1 MKKTIIVLII
11 YLIIS
16 SSSLF
21 GQITLTSEGMIENNG
36 ITGMWE
42 GVNIQR
48 STQTTFTYRNNSL
61 TSVNNSGYMLQ
72 AGDEGIASTNN
83 KLDGEV
89 ITGNK
94 LIWNGTDLTSIT
106 HGLFTGYNIN
116 VIVKYNYLD
125 KVPMAVIRK
134 SNGMTN
140 TAGGVAYNIIINPNT
155 GIVIK
160 GMSGVNIFNNT
171 LYSDR
176 TTSQTSRPL
185 IDIYAN
191 DSFSPAITSIGTK
204 IKNSIF
210 YTKYQVYNIS
220 IESECATGFESDYNV
235 FYCESGTP
243 MFQYGPIG
251 NKRDLTFAQWQALGY
266 DTHSVIVN
274 PNFNNFIDF
283 VPLARLD
290 YGTNVGTAWQTGL
303 STTASWTLGVSPAT
317 TNQNGTWQVG
327 ARIYDAIATDL
338 VYVNSVVENASPSML
353 EMTYNLSLAKVVPAT
368 SAFNVLVNSV
378 ARTVNTVAISGNKV
392 QLTLASAIKFGD
404 IITVSY
410 TKPASNPL
418 QTATG
423 GQAISISDQ
432 PIINNIINPVEDAA
446 PGAIKMTI
454 SPNHIHQ
461 IINVILQYSSSFSVL
476 DPARS
481 PQIIRIFDISGNL
494 FIEKLVVTGVP
505 NITIPINL
513 RSGIYSVLMF
523 SGGLQMASQK
533 IVVF

>member
-1 MKKTIIVLII
+1 M
-11 YLIIS
+11 YLSIS
-16 SSSLF
+16 SSFLF
-21 GQITLTSEGMIENNG
+21 AQITLTQEGTVVNNSVAG
-36 ITGMWE
+36 IWE

-48 STQTTFTYRNNSL
+48 IVPTSFTYRNNSI
-61 TSVNNSGYMLQ
+61 TSVNTSGYMLQ
-72 AGDEGIASTNN
+72 AGDEGVAAYNN
-83 KLDGEV
+83 NLNGEI

-94 LIWNGTDLTSIT
+94 FIWNGTDMTSIT
-106 HGLFTGYNIN
+106 HGVFTGNNIN
-116 VIVKYNYLD
+116 AVIKYNYLYQ
-125 KVPMAVIRK
+125 VPMGIIRK
-134 SNGMTN
+134 SASNMTN
-140 TAGGVAYNIIINPNT
+140 TSGSVAYNIINK
-155 GIVIK
+155 GMVGVVVK
-160 GMSGVNIFNNT
+160 GMSGVNIYNNT
-171 LYSDR
+171 FYSDR
-176 TTSQTSRPL
+176 NFANTASGRGI
-185 IDIYAN
+185 IDVYTN
-191 DSFSPAITSIGTK
+191 EDVSPNSVSHGTK
-204 IKNSIF
+204 IKNNIF
-210 YTKYQVYNIS
+210 YSKYQVNNIR
-220 IESECATGFESDYNV
+220 ILDNESLTDLECDYNV
-235 FYCESGTP
+235 YWCEAGTP
-243 MFQYGPIG
+243 MFDVNGSEI
-251 NKRDLTFAQWQALGY
+251 TFAQWQALGY

-423 GQAISISDQ
+423 GQAISISAQ